1 MKKSCIAAAAL
12 AALVTQGC
20 CGGGEPP
27 PERAPAPAAA
37 AARTRP
43 ALEPG
48 VKNVGIV
55 VFDELFITEL
65 VAPFDIYKHA
75 GKKLNVFTIA
85 PKAGPVRTY
94 EGIVFEPD
102 FTFADAPKV
111 DVLVVPSGNRS
122 TGGDLE
128 DQAFMGW
135 VKRAA
140 GEAEWVTSH
149 CWGAFTLAGCG
160 LLDGKE
166 ATTFPTSV
174 ADLGKKFPAVKTR
187 ADTRFVVAGKV
198 VTSSGGLA
206 AFEAALFV
214 VEKLLG
220 KEEADKIAAGLVFA
234 PENVTN
240 SRRS

>member
-1 MKKSCIAAAAL
+1 MKRLCIAALTAL
-12 AALVTQGC
+12 ITQGC
-20 CGGGEPP
+20 CAG
-27 PERAPAPAAA
+27 ADPAPEAKPAPV
-37 AARTRP
+37 ARATKP

-48 VKNVGIV
+48 AKTVGIV

-75 GKKLNVFTIA
+75 GKKLNVVTIA
-85 PKAGPVRTY
+85 PKTGPVRTY

-102 FTFADAPKV
+102 FTFADAPRV

-122 TGGDLE
+122 AGADLE
-128 DQAFMGW
+128 DRAFMAW
-135 VKRAA
+135 VKQTA
-140 GEAEWVTSH
+140 GQAEWVTSH
-149 CWGAFTLAGCG
+149 CWGAFTLASCG

-174 ADLGKKFPAVKTR
+174 GDLGKRFPQVKTR
-187 ADTRFVVAGKV
+187 TDARFVVAGKI
-198 VTSSGGLA
+198 VTSGGGLA

-214 VEKLLG
+214 VEQLLG

-234 PENVTN
+234 PENRAN
-240 SRRS
+240 ARRS